1 MSYIGNAPIS
11 AAFLTDTFSGTGSQT
26 AFTMTVAPAN
36 TSSIIVAV
44 TGVLQDPSTYSVS
57 GTTLTFSA
65 APPSGTSNI
74 SVRYLGIPAS
84 GVTTTA
90 YRTVTEFTATSG
102 QTSFSVPSYTVG
114 YIDVYRNGVMLGTAD
129 FTATTGTT
137 VVLASGAT
145 TGDLIRTESFY
156 VSSVL
161 NAIPAT
167 AGSVSSTYLV
177 DASVTQ
183 AKLSTNVA
191 GNGPAFS
198 ACASGSQ
205 ALTQSTWNKVNFG
218 TEIFDTNN
226 NFASSRF
233 TPTVAGYYQISSNIN
248 FGSGASV
255 TDSRVSLY
263 KNGSVYVSGTA
274 IGATNSNGTPFT
286 GLAYANGSTDYFEI
300 YAYTGTASTTL
311 YGDAGGPYTT
321 FQGVLVR
328 SA

>member
-1 MSYIGNAPIS
+1 MASVVIS
-11 AAFLTDTFSGTGSQT
+11 GDTSGAVTIT
-26 AFTMTVAPAN
+26 APA
-36 TSSIIVAV
+36 VA
-44 TGVLQDPSTYSVS
+44 
-57 GTTLTFSA
+57 GTPTLTL
-65 APPSGTSNI
+65 PT
-74 SVRYLGIPAS
+74 
-84 GVTTTA
+84 
-90 YRTVTEFTATSG
+90 
-102 QTSFSVPSYTVG
+102 
-114 YIDVYRNGVMLGTAD
+114 
-129 FTATTGTT
+129 TTGTILT
-137 VVLASGAT
+137 TAS
-145 TGDLIRTESFY
+145 
-156 VSSVL
+156 
-161 NAIPAT
+161 T
-167 AGSVSSTYLV
+167 AV
-177 DASVTQ
+177 VTQ
-183 AKLSTNVA
+183 AMLSTNVA
-191 GNGPAFS
+191 GNGPVFS

-205 ALTQSTWNKVNFG
+205 ALTQNTWNKVLFG

-248 FGSGASV
+248 FGSGANV

-263 KNGSVYVSGTA
+263 KNGLVYVSGTA